1 MAVKLTKNEQKK
13 QKDALKQFQRYLP
26 TLQLKKSQLQSV
38 IRQIQN
44 EIIEYKEKQKDL
56 IASFNSWI
64 DVFGE
69 HTSFTPDKNLVN
81 LIKIDQIVKKQGN
94 IAGVKIPVFEELTF
108 IDVPYSLF
116 DYPLWVDQGIK
127 VLKDCAKYDAIILTL
142 EEQIRLVTHELKVTS
157 QRVNLFE
164 KVKIPQ
170 TKENIRVIGIYIGDQ
185 QTAAVVRG
193 KISKNKIVKGAAS

>member
-127 VLKDCAKYDAIILTL
+127 VLKDCARYDAIILTL